1 MTSWTGLTGRTCLT
15 GFIYGKG
22 RHVAAPA
29 RPERPERVTR
39 QLTLLLATAMLTA
52 TLAGC
57 SFGPDHARPAMD
69 LPDAW
74 RAGTADTGTV
84 QDGWWKGF
92 GDPALDALVTAALD
106 HNRDLAK
113 AIANVDEARAQLG
126 VARADQ
132 MPRID
137 AQGASQR
144 QRHSLEGLNSFDES
158 TRVQDLHNV
167 GGALSYE
174 VDLWG
179 RYRRASEAARADLLS
194 TMAARDTVRL
204 TLVSEVART
213 YFDLRAYDQQLQ
225 IARNTL
231 ASRESTQELRKVRH
245 ELGLTSELDYR
256 QAEAEAASA
265 RSSVHTLENGVSATE
280 TALAVLTGRSPRDIV
295 TGTVERGLA
304 VDTAP
309 VPPSV
314 PAGLPSALLERRPDL
329 VQAEQQLAA
338 ASARIGAAKAAYFPS
353 ISLTGL
359 LGYESSDLTGLFTGP
374 AGTWRY
380 AGSVSMPIFDFG
392 RVKAG
397 VEAAEARQRAAL
409 AGYEKAVQNAFREAQ
424 NSLVANRK
432 AREVAE
438 AQTTQVEALR
448 RSLRLARLRYDN
460 GYSSYL
466 EVLDAE
472 RSLFQAEVSLASA
485 RRDQLTAV
493 VDVYRALGGGWAGI
507 APQAPNAAGAPEAA
521 PRADKP
527 VAIAQ

>member
-1 MTSWTGLTGRTCLT
+1 MTNHMGHMGHKGHKGLAGRGALC
-15 GFIYGKG
+15 
-22 RHVAAPA
+22 APA
-29 RPERPERVTR
+29 RRLAPPVRV
-39 QLTLLLATAMLTA
+39 LLVPMLALM
-52 TLAGC
+52 LAGVLSGC
-57 SFGPDHARPAMD
+57 AFGPDHARPAMD

-74 RAGTADTGTV
+74 RAGTADAGTV

-92 GDPALDALVTAALD
+92 GDPALDALVAAALD
-106 HNRDLAK
+106 YNRDLAK

-126 VARADQ
+126 SARADQ
-132 MPRID
+132 LPSVN
-137 AQGASQR
+137 AQGSSQR
-144 QRHSLEGLNSFDES
+144 QRYSLNSLSSFTES
-158 TRVQDLHNV
+158 TRIQDLHSAA
-167 GGALSYE
+167 GTLSYE

-179 RYRRASEAARADLLS
+179 RYRRATEAARAQLLS
-194 TMAARDTVRL
+194 TVAARDTVRL
-204 TLVSEVART
+204 TLESEVART

-231 ASRESTQELRKVRH
+231 ASREATQELRKVRH
-245 ELGLTSELDYR
+245 QLGLTSELDYR

-265 RSSVHTLENGVSATE
+265 RSSVHTLENSVSATE
-280 TALAVLTGRSPRDIV
+280 TALAVLTGKSPRDIV

-304 VDTAP
+304 VDAVP

-338 ASARIGAAKAAYFPS
+338 ASARIGVAKAAYFPS

-359 LGYESSDLTGLFTGP
+359 LGYESSDLTRLFTGP
-374 AGTWRY
+374 AGTWSY
-380 AGSVSMPIFDFG
+380 AGSVTMPIFDFG

-409 AGYEKAVQNAFREAQ
+409 AGYEKAVQDAFREAQ
-424 NSLVANRK
+424 NALVANRK
-432 AREVAE
+432 AREVVD
-438 AQTTQVEALR
+438 AQSTQVEALR
-448 RSLRLARLRYDN
+448 RSLRLAKLRYDN

-485 RRDQLTAV
+485 QRDQLTAV

-507 APQAPNAAGAPEAA
+507 APQPET
-521 PRADKP
+521 P
-527 VAIAQ
+527 VAAAQ

>member
-1 MTSWTGLTGRTCLT
+1 MTSMNSLTGLRGFTYGR
-15 GFIYGKG
+15 G
-22 RHVAAPA
+22 RQSAAPA
-29 RPERPERVTR
+29 RPVQGMRK
-39 QLTLLLATAMLTA
+39 LTLLLAAGLLAAMLT
-52 TLAGC
+52 GC
-57 SFGPDHARPAMD
+57 ALGPDHARPDMD
-69 LPDAW
+69 LPEAW
-74 RAGTADTGTV
+74 RAGTADAGAT

-92 GDPALDALVTAALD
+92 GDPALDAMVAAALD

-126 VARADQ
+126 LARAEQ
-132 MPRID
+132 LPSID
-137 AQGASQR
+137 AQGSSQR
-144 QRHSLEGLNSFDES
+144 QRNSLNGLNSFTES
-158 TRVQDLHNV
+158 TRIQDLHNV
-167 GGALSYE
+167 GGTLSYE

-179 RYRRASEAARADLLS
+179 RYRRATEAARAQLLS

-245 ELGLTSELDYR
+245 QLGLTSELDYR

-265 RSSVHTLENGVSATE
+265 RSSVHTLENSVSATE
-280 TALAVLTGRSPRDIV
+280 TALAVLTGKSPREIV
-295 TGTVERGLA
+295 TGTTERGLA
-304 VDTAP
+304 VDAVP

-314 PAGLPSALLERRPDL
+314 PAGLPSTMLERRPDL

-338 ASARIGAAKAAYFPS
+338 ASARIGVAKAAYFPS

-359 LGYESSDLTGLFTGP
+359 LGYESSDLTRLFTGP
-374 AGTWRY
+374 SGTWSY
-380 AGSVSMPIFDFG
+380 AGSVTMPIFDFG

-397 VEAAEARQRAAL
+397 VETAEARQRAAL
-409 AGYEKAVQNAFREAQ
+409 AGYEKAVQDAFREAQ
-424 NSLVANRK
+424 NALVANRK
-432 AREVAE
+432 ARGVVE
-438 AQTTQVEALR
+438 AQITQVEALR
-448 RSLRLARLRYDN
+448 RSLHLARLRYDN

-485 RRDQLTAV
+485 QRDQLTAV

-507 APQAPNAAGAPEAA
+507 APQAENAPATPEVA
-521 PRADKP
+521 PRPDKP
-527 VAIAQ
+527 VAAAQ

>member
-1 MTSWTGLTGRTCLT
+1 MTSLQGFAYTRTRRTMPPLLV
-15 GFIYGKG
+15 K
-22 RHVAAPA
+22 
-29 RPERPERVTR
+29 
-39 QLTLLLATAMLTA
+39 TLAGTLSAVLLAA

-69 LPDAW
+69 MPDAW
-74 RAGTADTGTV
+74 RAGTADAGTV

-92 GDPALDALVTAALD
+92 DDPALDALVTAALD

-126 VARADQ
+126 LARANQ
-132 MPRID
+132 MPRLD

-144 QRHSLEGLNSFDES
+144 ERYSLNSFNSFDES
-158 TRVQDLHNV
+158 TRVQDLHNA
-167 GGALSYE
+167 GGTLSYE

-194 TMAARDTVRL
+194 TVAARDTVRL
-204 TLVSEVART
+204 SLVSEVART

-265 RSSVHTLENGVSATE
+265 RSSVHSLENSVSATE

-295 TGTVERGLA
+295 DGTVQRGLA
-304 VDTAP
+304 VDTVP

-329 VQAEQQLAA
+329 AQAEQQLAA
-338 ASARIGAAKAAYFPS
+338 ASARIGVAKAAYFPS

-359 LGYESSDLTGLFTGP
+359 LGYESSDLTQLFTGP
-374 AGTWRY
+374 SGTWRY
-380 AGSVSMPIFDFG
+380 AGSVTMPIFDFG
-392 RVKAG
+392 RIKAG

-409 AGYEKAVQNAFREAQ
+409 AGYEKAVQDAFREAQ
-424 NSLVANRK
+424 NALVANRK
-432 AREVAE
+432 AREVVD

-448 RSLRLARLRYDN
+448 RSLRLAKLRYDN

-493 VDVYRALGGGWAGI
+493 VDVYRALGGGWGGI
-507 APQAPNAAGAPEAA
+507 ARQSEEAPNATAQAE
-521 PRADKP
+521 KP
-527 VAIAQ
+527 VAAAQ

>member
-1 MTSWTGLTGRTCLT
+1 MISMTGLTGFTC
-15 GFIYGKG
+15 GKG
-22 RHVAAPA
+22 RCQTHLAAPVPA
-29 RPERPERVTR
+29 KRRLPLV
-39 QLTLLLATAMLTA
+39 LATAMLA
-52 TLAGC
+52 TMLAGC

-126 VARADQ
+126 LARANQ
-132 MPRID
+132 MPRVD

-144 QRHSLEGLNSFDES
+144 QRYSLDSFNSFDES
-158 TRVQDLHNV
+158 TRVQDLHNA
-167 GGALSYE
+167 GGTLSYE

-179 RYRRASEAARADLLS
+179 RYRRASEAARASLLS

-204 TLVSEVART
+204 ALTAQVART

-225 IARNTL
+225 VARDTL
-231 ASRESTQELRKVRH
+231 ASRESTQELRKVRF

-256 QAEAEAASA
+256 QAIAEAAAA
-265 RSSVHTLENGVSATE
+265 RSTVHTLQYNVSASE
-280 TALAVLTGRSPRDIV
+280 AALGVLTGKSPRDIV

-304 VDTAP
+304 VDAVP

-314 PAGLPSALLERRPDL
+314 PAGLPSALLERRPDI

-338 ASARIGAAKAAYFPS
+338 ASANIGVAKAAYFPS

-359 LGYESSDLTGLFTGP
+359 LGYESSDLTRLFTGP

-392 RVKAG
+392 RIKAG

-409 AGYEKAVQNAFREAQ
+409 AGYEKAVQDAFREAQ
-424 NSLVANRK
+424 DALVANRK
-432 AREVAE
+432 ARGVVE
-438 AQTTQVEALR
+438 AQTTQVAALR
-448 RSLRLARLRYDN
+448 RSLHLARLRYDN

-472 RSLFQAEVSLASA
+472 RSLFDVEISLASA
-485 RRDQLTAV
+485 QRDQLVAV
-493 VDVYRALGGGWAGI
+493 VEVYRALGGGWAGI
-507 APQAPNAAGAPEAA
+507 APQPPNAADTPAAPEAA
-521 PRADKP
+521 PQAEKP
-527 VAIAQ
+527 VAAAQ